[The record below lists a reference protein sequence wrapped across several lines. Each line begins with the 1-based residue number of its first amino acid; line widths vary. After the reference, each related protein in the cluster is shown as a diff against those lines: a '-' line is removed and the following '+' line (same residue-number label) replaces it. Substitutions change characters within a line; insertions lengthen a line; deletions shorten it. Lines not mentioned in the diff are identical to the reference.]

1 MRPCTTTKEYSLW
14 LPDQPHTFWTHCA
27 RVPCVRRTRRAR
39 QVSSVCT
46 CVPVQSQA
54 TASMMDAALEL
65 QARTLCTA
73 PSANTFEQ
81 TSRAEREL
89 APAQALTITAK
100 VISSIDQAG
109 AKLAGRAR
117 PCSGVGVDA
126 RLTQTHS
133 AGQSRGLGCLRDAKR
148 SRRNQPLCLAQLLAG
163 PGGQRLCG
171 APHGPRRAL
180 VSGALHSWAIAHV
193 SGISELQLA
202 PQVKEEGWLPQHI
215 LLQDSLGTLL
225 ACCPLYLKG
234 HSQGE
239 YVFDHAW
246 AQAAYQM
253 GVRYY
258 PKLQSCSPFSP
269 VTGAR
274 LLVRSSAN
282 APALAAA
289 LARTLV
295 QVAGEAPGRA
305 RFAPASEAGS
315 PRCQA
320 CALTGTRARGQT
332 STRCR
337 RCT

>member
-1 MRPCTTTKEYSLW
+1 
-14 LPDQPHTFWTHCA
+14 
-27 RVPCVRRTRRAR
+27 
-39 QVSSVCT
+39 
-46 CVPVQSQA
+46 
-54 TASMMDAALEL
+54 MMDAALEL

-109 AKLAGRAR
+109 AKHAGRAP
-117 PCSGVGVDA
+117 PCSSVGVEA

-133 AGQSRGLGCLRDAKR
+133 AGQRRGLGCLRNAKR
-148 SRRNQPLCLAQLLAG
+148 SRRNQPLRLAQLLAR

-171 APHGPRRAL
+171 APRGPCRLL
-180 VSGALHSWAIAHV
+180 VSGALHSSVATLSRWKQRA
-193 SGISELQLA
+193 QLA

-282 APALAAA
+282 AAALAAA

-295 QVAGEAPGRA
+295 QVAGEAAGRA

-315 PRCQA
+315 SRLLA
-320 CALTGTRARGQT
+320 CADGHRARGQT

>member
-109 AKLAGRAR
+109 AKRAGRAVL
-117 PCSGVGVDA
+117 CSGMGVDA
-126 RLTQTHS
+126 WLTQTHS
-133 AGQSRGLGCLRDAKR
+133 AGQPRGLGCLRYAKR
-148 SRRNQPLCLAQLLAG
+148 SRRNQPLRLAQLLAS

-171 APHGPRRAL
+171 APREPCRLL
-180 VSGALHSWAIAHV
+180 VSGAL
-193 SGISELQLA
+193 Q
-202 PQVKEEGWLPQHI
+202 
-215 LLQDSLGTLL
+215 
-225 ACCPLYLKG
+225 
-234 HSQGE
+234 
-239 YVFDHAW
+239 
-246 AQAAYQM
+246 
-253 GVRYY
+253 R
-258 PKLQSCSPFSP
+258 
-269 VTGAR
+269 
-274 LLVRSSAN
+274 
-282 APALAAA
+282 
-289 LARTLV
+289 
-295 QVAGEAPGRA
+295 
-305 RFAPASEAGS
+305 
-315 PRCQA
+315 
-320 CALTGTRARGQT
+320 
-332 STRCR
+332 
-337 RCT
+337 

>member
-1 MRPCTTTKEYSLW
+1 MRACTSTKECSLC
-14 LPDQPHTFWTHCA
+14 LPDQPHTLWTHCA
-27 RVPCVRRTRRAR
+27 RSPCVRRTRRAR
-39 QVSSVCT
+39 QVCSVCT
-46 CVPVQSQA
+46 SVLLQRQA
-54 TASMMDAALEL
+54 MASVTDATPEL

-89 APAQALTITAK
+89 APAHALTITAK